1 MKESKLTEIWTTG
14 LNAALGNLI
23 FSYNLAVFTSSQP
36 SVASSLAWGN
46 EFYFWVAV
54 NSALLPFGALLG
66 TLASGRMG
74 QVCGHR
80 QNLMFADLLTVVA
93 SFVTILPF
101 TATFAVGRFLS
112 GIAMGVFSMHC
123 PLYINEFSPAWVSGR
138 IGSLM
143 MILSCVGSTLALGL
157 ALVLPV
163 QDYDIDPM
171 NNFWRFMFTLQGL
184 FALIQLFFFLTVF
197 TNESPFW
204 LLKQGQMDQALTS
217 LKFTYTEPEAKDLIE
232 KMKNSKS
239 IRSKDSVQALKLCI
253 LINILQQLSGVN
265 AILSYATSLLSE
277 YGSDL
282 FIARVF
288 VMATGLIR
296 FVSSLGNIGLIDSV
310 GRKKVLVIGTVLLG
324 FCLCLMGIFDY
335 FSVNF
340 VLPIIVVQVY
350 LAIFVMSSGPI
361 CWIYCGEVLS
371 DQGMTLCTAVN
382 FVSNVIVVLIF
393 PFLKEWV
400 GYTTVFL
407 VLGVVNFVG
416 AGMLQ
421 GMMKETKGLMKDEIR
436 DLFGKGKNYE

>member
-36 SVASSLAWGN
+36 CVSSSLAWGN
-46 EFYFWVAV
+46 DFSFWVAV

-66 TLASGRMG
+66 SLASGRMG
-74 QVCGHR
+74 HVYGHR
-80 QNLMFADLLTVVA
+80 QNLIFADFLTVVS

-101 TATFAVGRFLS
+101 TWTFAIGRFFS

-163 QDYDIDPM
+163 QDYDTDPL
-171 NNFWRFMFTLQGL
+171 NNFWRFMFALQGL

-204 LLKQGQMDQALTS
+204 LIKQGQLDKALQS
-217 LKFTYTEPEAKDLIE
+217 LKFTYSENDAKDLIE

-239 IRSKDSVQALKLCI
+239 IKSKDSSEVLKLGM

-282 FIARVF
+282 FLARVF

-310 GRKKVLVIGTVLLG
+310 GRKKVLVVGTVLLG
-324 FCLCLMGIFDY
+324 FCLCFMGIFDY

-340 VLPIIVVQVY
+340 ALPIIVVQVY

-361 CWIYCGEVLS
+361 CWIYCGEVMS
-371 DQGMTLCTAVN
+371 DQGMTICTAVN
-382 FVSNVIVVLIF
+382 FISNVIVVLVF
-393 PFLKEWV
+393 PFLKVWI
-400 GYTTVFL
+400 GYTAVFL
-407 VLGVVNFVG
+407 VLGLINFVG

-421 GMMKETKGLMKDEIR
+421 GMMKETKGLMKDEITEM
-436 DLFGKGKNYE
+436 FGKGKDHE

>member
-1 MKESKLTEIWTTG
+1 
-14 LNAALGNLI
+14 
-23 FSYNLAVFTSSQP
+23 
-36 SVASSLAWGN
+36 
-46 EFYFWVAV
+46 
-54 NSALLPFGALLG
+54 
-66 TLASGRMG
+66 
-74 QVCGHR
+74 
-80 QNLMFADLLTVVA
+80 
-93 SFVTILPF
+93 
-101 TATFAVGRFLS
+101 
-112 GIAMGVFSMHC
+112 
-123 PLYINEFSPAWVSGR
+123 
-138 IGSLM
+138 
-143 MILSCVGSTLALGL
+143 
-157 ALVLPV
+157 
-163 QDYDIDPM
+163 
-171 NNFWRFMFTLQGL
+171 
-184 FALIQLFFFLTVF
+184 
-197 TNESPFW
+197 
-204 LLKQGQMDQALTS
+204 
-217 LKFTYTEPEAKDLIE
+217 
-232 KMKNSKS
+232 
-239 IRSKDSVQALKLCI
+239 
-253 LINILQQLSGVN
+253 
-265 AILSYATSLLSE
+265 
-277 YGSDL
+277 
-282 FIARVF
+282 
-288 VMATGLIR
+288 
-296 FVSSLGNIGLIDSV
+296 V